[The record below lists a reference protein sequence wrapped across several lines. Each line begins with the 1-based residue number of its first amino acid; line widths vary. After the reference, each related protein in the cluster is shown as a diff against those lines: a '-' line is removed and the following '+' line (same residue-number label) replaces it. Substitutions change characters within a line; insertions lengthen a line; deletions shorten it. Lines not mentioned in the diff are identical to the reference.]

1 MRRGEERE
9 RGERELRERRERKE
23 ERKMTTFF
31 CFVFKNEQL
40 TVIKR
45 RWKRILCG
53 REPLGIISES
63 VRVLA

>member
-45 RWKRILCG
+45 RWKRIL
-53 REPLGIISES
+53 
-63 VRVLA
+63 